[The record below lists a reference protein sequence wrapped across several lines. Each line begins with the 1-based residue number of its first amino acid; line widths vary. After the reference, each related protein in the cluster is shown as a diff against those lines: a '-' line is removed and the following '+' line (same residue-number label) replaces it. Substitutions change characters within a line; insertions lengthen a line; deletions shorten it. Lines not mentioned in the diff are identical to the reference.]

1 MRAAAMRS
9 LSKPFRCLVI
19 DAIILVFLGKGMGD
33 AGEVDDGIA
42 ILQKGLPV
50 ERCGQIRER
59 GKDDVRVIK
68 SGRLS

>member
-19 DAIILVFLGKGMGD
+19 DAIMLVFLSKSMGYPGKMD
-33 AGEVDDGIA
+33 HRIA

-50 ERCGQIRER
+50 EWFGQIWQPR
-59 GKDDVRVIK
+59 KDYIRVFK
-68 SGRLS
+68 GGH